1 MSANPTPAAPVPAV
15 GASSTPAN
23 PGAENGPNAPA
34 ISLAMTAPVLPSND
48 NSSVATA
55 PPITVVP
62 PVDTINAILPTDTVA
77 PKRKASQKPGYL
89 DYDEQKLQETLNGM
103 EDEMIWA
110 EKHQEVYKTMVRSD
124 VFMPLM

>member
-1 MSANPTPAAPVPAV
+1 MSANPTPAAPVPPV
-15 GASSTPAN
+15 GASSTLAN

-34 ISLAMTAPVLPSND
+34 IPLAMTVPVLPSND
-48 NSSVATA
+48 NSSTTAA

-62 PVDTINAILPTDTVA
+62 PVDTINAILATANAA

-103 EDEMIWA
+103 EDAMIWA

-124 VFMPLM
+124 IFIPLM